1 MLHYI
6 AESVK
11 YLANNINYRIYF
23 KKLFFN
29 IYNIK
34 NIVLY

>member
-6 AESVK
+6 EESVN
-11 YLANNINYRIYF
+11 YLANNINYRIYL